1 MNKIPK
7 QSIFVVRRNHK
18 WAGQRIDS
26 MAAAGSLWS
35 RNGQKRSSASS
46 PYFNRSSAYPAP
58 RGFFCRR
65 RTGRFQLGS
74 TIAYLPGEETEMIK
88 RILKLKRL
96 AQSFI
101 LCLTVLA
108 AAAGT
113 ISAQTPTPAPTPA
126 PAAAPAAPAQATPA
140 APAQAATAPATAS
153 QGTSTLTV
161 KVKGIRNAK
170 GKIDVVLYGNENG
183 FPMDPSNAVAMR
195 QVDIDP
201 QTMTAT
207 IVFDK
212 LPQGFYAATVMHDEK
227 MVGKMEFDS
236 QGIPIEGY
244 GVSNN
249 PDSSSGPP
257 TWDASKVNVNQP
269 DNAIEISMIYWQ

>member
-1 MNKIPK
+1 
-7 QSIFVVRRNHK
+7 
-18 WAGQRIDS
+18 
-26 MAAAGSLWS
+26 
-35 RNGQKRSSASS
+35 
-46 PYFNRSSAYPAP
+46 
-58 RGFFCRR
+58 
-65 RTGRFQLGS
+65 
-74 TIAYLPGEETEMIK
+74 MI
-88 RILKLKRL
+88 REIVKLNRL
-96 AQSFI
+96 AQPSI
-101 LCLTVLA
+101 LCLAVL
-108 AAAGT
+108 T
-113 ISAQTPTPAPTPA
+113 IASGAIAAQTPAPAPATTPA
-126 PAAAPAAPAQATPA
+126 PAAAPATPAQATPA
-140 APAQAATAPATAS
+140 APAQAAPAPAAAP
-153 QGTSTLTV
+153 QGNSTLTV

-170 GKIDVVLYGNENG
+170 GKIDIVLYGNETG
-183 FPMDPSNAVAMR
+183 FPLDPSSAVAMK
-195 QVDIDP
+195 QVDVDT

-244 GVSNN
+244 GISNN